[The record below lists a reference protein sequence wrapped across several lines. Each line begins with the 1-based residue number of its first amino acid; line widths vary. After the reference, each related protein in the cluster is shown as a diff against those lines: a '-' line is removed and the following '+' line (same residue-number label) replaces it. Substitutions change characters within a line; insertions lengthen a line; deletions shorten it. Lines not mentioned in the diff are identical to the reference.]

1 MNGLIHS
8 FESFGTV
15 DGPGIRFVI
24 FFKGCPLRCKYCHNP
39 DTWNKEGASEY
50 SVDDI
55 YNQAIRYKNYWSND
69 GGITI
74 TGGEPLAQIDFAIE
88 LLKKFHENG
97 INTAVDTSGFIFN
110 PDNAESVKKHEE
122 LIKYA
127 DLFLLDIKQ
136 IYSDKHKELTGVP
149 NEHTLTFAKWL
160 SDHGKHMWIRH
171 VLVPGITTDEQE
183 LRDLKAFIDTLKTV
197 DKVEVLPYHTL
208 GKVKYEKLG
217 IAYPLEGVEP
227 PTKEQVTLAK
237 NILRG
242 NE

>member
-1 MNGLIHS
+1 MKGLIHS

-39 DTWNKEGASEY
+39 DTWSQTGANEY
-50 SVDDI
+50 TVDEI
-55 YNQAIRYKNYWSND
+55 YNQAIRYKNYWDED

-74 TGGEPLAQIDFAIE
+74 TGGEPLAQMDFAIE
-88 LLKKFHENG
+88 LLKKFHDNG
-97 INTAVDTSGFIFN
+97 IKTAVDTSGYIFN
-110 PDNAESVKKHEE
+110 PDDPESIKKHEE

-136 IYSDKHKELTGVP
+136 IYSDAHKELTGVG
-149 NEHTLTFAKWL
+149 NEHTLAFAKWL
-160 SDHGKHMWIRH
+160 SDHDKHMWIRH
-171 VLVPGITTDEQE
+171 VLVPGITTDETE
-183 LRDLKAFIDTLKTV
+183 LRDLKKFIDTLKTV

-217 IAYPLEGVEP
+217 IPYRLEGVEP
-227 PTKEQVTLAK
+227 PTKEEVKLAK
-237 NILRG
+237 AILRG
-242 NE
+242 EE

>member
-1 MNGLIHS
+1 MTGLIHS

-15 DGPGIRFVI
+15 DGPGIRYVI

-39 DTWNKEGASEY
+39 DTWSQTGAQEF

-55 YNQAIRYKNYWSND
+55 YNQAIRYKNYWGED

-88 LLKKFHENG
+88 LLKKFHNNG
-97 INTAVDTSGFIFN
+97 IHTAVDTSGYIFN
-110 PDNAESVKKHEE
+110 PDDPESVKKHEE

-149 NEHTLTFAKWL
+149 NEHTLAFAKWL
-160 SDHGKHMWIRH
+160 SDHDKHMWIRH
-171 VLVPGITTDEQE
+171 VLVPGITTDECE
-183 LRDLKAFIDTLKTV
+183 LRDLKKFIDTLKTV

-217 IAYPLEGVEP
+217 IPYRLEGVEP
-227 PTKEQVTLAK
+227 PTKEEVKFAK
-237 NILRG
+237 AILRG
-242 NE
+242 EE

>member
-1 MNGLIHS
+1 MTGKIHS

-39 DTWNKEGASEY
+39 DTWNPDGASEY
-50 SVDDI
+50 TVDEI
-55 YNQAIRYKNYWSND
+55 YNQAIKYKNYWDTD

-88 LLKKFHENG
+88 LLKKFHEKG

-110 PDNAESVKKHEE
+110 PNSEESIKKHEE

-136 IYSDKHKELTGVP
+136 IYPDKHKELTGVS
-149 NEHTLTFAKWL
+149 NEHTLAFAKWL
-160 SDHGKHMWIRH
+160 SDHDKHMWIRH

-217 IAYPLEGVEP
+217 IPYVLEGVEP
-227 PTKEQVTLAK
+227 PTKEQVQLAK
-237 NILRG
+237 DILRG
-242 NE
+242 NK

>member
-39 DTWNKEGASEY
+39 DTWNREGATEY

-55 YNQAIRYKNYWSND
+55 YKQAIRYKNYWSNE

-74 TGGEPLAQIDFAIE
+74 TGGEPLAQMDFAIE

-97 INTAVDTSGFIFN
+97 VNTAVDTSGFIFN
-110 PDNAESVKKHEE
+110 PDSEESIKKHEE

-136 IYSDKHKELTGVP
+136 IYPLKHKELTGVS
-149 NEHTLTFAKWL
+149 NDHTLAFAKWL
-160 SDHGKHMWIRH
+160 SDHDKHMWIRH

-217 IAYPLEGVEP
+217 IPYPLEGVEP